1 MSWDSYI
8 NNLISSGHV
17 QKAAIYGLDGS
28 KWAASEGFEVSK
40 DEFDAMKAGFS
51 DTKNLTMSGMRVA
64 QTKFFF
70 LSGSDEILRGK
81 KETTGVHV
89 AKTEQAII
97 IGYYDQGST
106 ANSCAT
112 QVDSMAEHLKKSGY

>member
-1 MSWDSYI
+1 MSWNSYI
-8 NNLISSGHV
+8 ENLISSSHV

-40 DEFDAMKAGFS
+40 EEFDAIKAGFN
-51 DTKNLTMSGMRVA
+51 DTKNFSMSGMRVG

-70 LSGSDEILRGK
+70 LSGSDDILRGK

-97 IGYYDQGST
+97 IGYYDQAST
-106 ANSCAT
+106 SNLCAT
-112 QVDSMAEHLKKSGY
+112 QVDCMADHLKKSGY